1 MNKFIL
7 TNRRKEGMTLEQFR
21 YEWGVVHVAV
31 MLTTPSAMQIF
42 RRYVQ
47 GYPLADI
54 DGSAL
59 AYPLAPERW
68 DGYASLSFETLDDFA
83 RSMEEPDYLVRARPH
98 DFSDPAMV
106 LELTGEEVIFDDLDA
121 SDAPEEDVV
130 KLVHFL
136 RRAPGV
142 SREQFASIW
151 RGEYAAAVTDA
162 TRDAKGPVRKYVQNP
177 ALALEGSV
185 FEGSAYAQ
193 GVFGSY
199 GGIEE
204 FFFANRA
211 DFDAF
216 TRDTGMRELLRER
229 GAAIADPDGSFSM
242 VVTDRLRFTSA
253 LSPDGSSVYC
263 WAPPGLEVRSIPGVW
278 SGPVT

>member
-1 MNKFIL
+1 MNKFML
-7 TNRRKEGMTLEQFR
+7 ANRRKQGMTLEQFN
-21 YEWGVVHVAV
+21 YEWGVIHVAV

-47 GYPLADI
+47 GYTLADV
-54 DGSAL
+54 DGQAL
-59 AYPLAPERW
+59 AYPLSPQRW
-68 DGYASLSFETLDDFA
+68 DGFASLSFETLDDFA

-106 LELTGEEVIFDDLDA
+106 LELTGEEVIFDDLT
-121 SDAPEEDVV
+121 APEEDAV

-142 SREQFASIW
+142 GREQFASAW
-151 RGEYAAAVTDA
+151 RAGYAAAVTEA
-162 TRDAKGPVRKYVQNP
+162 TRDAKGLVRKYVQNP
-177 ALALEGSV
+177 TLGLEGSP

-193 GVFGSY
+193 GMFGSF

-204 FFFANRA
+204 FFFASRA

-216 TRDTGMRELLRER
+216 TADAGTREFLLKR
-229 GAAIADPDGSFSM
+229 GAGIVDPDGSFSI
-242 VVTDRLRFTSA
+242 VVTDRLRFASA
-253 LSPDGSSVYC
+253 PSPDGASVYC

-278 SGPVT
+278 SGPVG

>member
-1 MNKFIL
+1 MNKFML
-7 TNRRKEGMTLEQFR
+7 ANRRKEGMTLEQFN
-21 YEWGVVHVAV
+21 YEWGVIHVAV

-47 GYPLADI
+47 GYTLADV
-54 DGSAL
+54 DSPAL
-59 AYPLAPERW
+59 AYPLSPERW
-68 DGYASLSFETLDDFA
+68 DGFASLSFETLDDFA

-106 LELTGEEVIFDDLDA
+106 LELTGEEVIFDDLA
-121 SDAPEEDVV
+121 TPEEDVV

-142 SREQFASIW
+142 SREQFASEW
-151 RGEYAAAVTDA
+151 RAGYATAVTDA
-162 TRDAKGPVRKYVQNP
+162 TRDAKGLVRKYVQNP
-177 ALALEGSV
+177 ALGLEGSP

-193 GVFGSY
+193 GVFGSF

-204 FFFANRA
+204 FFFASRA

-216 TRDTGMRELLRER
+216 TQDAEMREFLRER
-229 GAAIADPDGSFSM
+229 GAGIVDPDGSFSM
-242 VVTDRLRFTSA
+242 VVTDRLRFASTP
-253 LSPDGSSVYC
+253 SPDGSSVYC
-263 WAPPGLEVRSIPGVW
+263 WASPGLEVRSVPGIW
-278 SGPVT
+278 SGPVE

>member
-1 MNKFIL
+1 MNKFML
-7 TNRRKEGMTLEQFR
+7 ANRRKEGMTLEQFN

-47 GYPLADI
+47 GYTLPDV

-59 AYPLAPERW
+59 AYPLSAERW
-68 DGYASLSFETLDDFA
+68 DGFASLSFETLEDFA

-106 LELTGEEVIFDDLDA
+106 LELTGEEVIFDDLT
-121 SDAPEEDVV
+121 APEEEVV
-130 KLVHFL
+130 KLLHFL

-142 SREQFASIW
+142 DREQFASAW
-151 RGEYAAAVTDA
+151 RAGYARAVTDA
-162 TRDAKGPVRKYVQNP
+162 TRDAKGLVRKYVQNP
-177 ALALEGSV
+177 ALGLEGSP

-193 GVFGSY
+193 GVFGSF

-204 FFFANRA
+204 FFFASRA

-216 TRDTGMRELLRER
+216 TQDGAMRDLLREL
-229 GAAIADPDGSFSM
+229 GAGIVDPDGSFSM
-242 VVTDRLRFTSA
+242 VVTDRLRFASA
-253 LSPDGSSVYC
+253 PSPDGTSFYC

-278 SGPVT
+278 SGPVA

>member
-1 MNKFIL
+1 MNKFML
-7 TNRRKEGMTLEQFR
+7 ANRRKEGMTLDQFR
-21 YEWGVVHVAV
+21 YEWGVVHVAI

-47 GYPLADI
+47 GYTLGDV
-54 DGSAL
+54 DGSTL
-59 AYPLAPERW
+59 AYPLSPQRW
-68 DGYASLSFETLDDFA
+68 DGFASLSFETLDDFA

-106 LELTGEEVIFDDLDA
+106 LELTGEEVIFDDLA
-121 SDAPEEDVV
+121 APEEDIV

-142 SREQFASIW
+142 GREQFASDW
-151 RGEYAAAVTDA
+151 RAGYASAVTDA
-162 TRDAKGPVRKYVQNP
+162 TRDAKGLVRKYVQNP
-177 ALALEGSV
+177 ALGLEGSV
-185 FEGSAYAQ
+185 FDGSAYAR

-204 FFFANRA
+204 LCFANRA

-216 TRDTGMRELLRER
+216 AQDAGMRELLLEC
-229 GAAIADPDGSFSM
+229 GAGIVDADGSFSM

-253 LSPDGSSVYC
+253 PSPDGRSVYC

-278 SGPVT
+278 SGPVA

>member
-1 MNKFIL
+1 MNKFML
-7 TNRRKEGMTLEQFR
+7 ANRRKEGMTLEQFN
-21 YEWGVVHVAV
+21 YEWGVIHVAV

-47 GYPLADI
+47 GYTLTDV
-54 DGSAL
+54 DGPGL
-59 AYPLAPERW
+59 AYPLSRQRW
-68 DGYASLSFETLDDFA
+68 DGFASLSFDTLDDFA

-106 LELTGEEVIFDDLDA
+106 LELTGEEVIFDDLA
-121 SDAPEEDVV
+121 APEEEVV

-142 SREQFASIW
+142 GREQFASEW
-151 RGEYAAAVTDA
+151 RAGYATAVTDA
-162 TRDAKGPVRKYVQNP
+162 TRDAKGLVRKYVQNP
-177 ALALEGSV
+177 ALGLEGSP

-193 GVFGSY
+193 GVFGSF

-204 FFFANRA
+204 FFFASRA

-216 TRDTGMRELLRER
+216 TQDAGMRELLREL
-229 GAAIADPDGSFSM
+229 GAGIVDPDGSFSM
-242 VVTDRLRFTSA
+242 VVTDRLRFASA
-253 LSPDGSSVYC
+253 PSPDGAAVYC

-278 SGPVT
+278 SGPIS

>member
-7 TNRRKEGMTLEQFR
+7 ANRRKEGMTLEQFR

-47 GYPLADI
+47 GYSLEDV

-68 DGYASLSFETLDDFA
+68 DGCASLWFEALDDFA

-98 DFSDPAMV
+98 DFSAPAMV

-121 SDAPEEDVV
+121 PEEDVV
-130 KLVHFL
+130 KLIHFL

-142 SREQFASIW
+142 GREQFAAIW
-151 RGEYAAAVTDA
+151 RDEYATAVTGA
-162 TRDAKGPVRKYVQNP
+162 VRDARGLVRKYVQNP
-177 ALALEGSV
+177 ALGLEGSV

-204 FFFANRA
+204 FSFANRA

-216 TRDTGMRELLRER
+216 TQDTEVRELLRKR
-229 GAAIADPDGSFSM
+229 GTGIVDADGSFSM

-278 SGPVT
+278 SGPVA

>member
-1 MNKFIL
+1 MNKFML
-7 TNRRKEGMTLEQFR
+7 ANRRKEGMTLEQFN
-21 YEWGVVHVAV
+21 YEWGVIHVAV

-47 GYPLADI
+47 GYTLAGV
-54 DGSAL
+54 DGPAL
-59 AYPLAPERW
+59 AYPLSPQRW
-68 DGYASLSFETLDDFA
+68 DGFASLSFETLDDFA

-106 LELTGEEVIFDDLDA
+106 LELTGEEVIFDDLA
-121 SDAPEEDVV
+121 APEEDVV

-142 SREQFASIW
+142 GREQFASEW
-151 RGEYAAAVTDA
+151 RAGYATAVTDA
-162 TRDAKGPVRKYVQNP
+162 TRDGKGLVRKYVQNP
-177 ALALEGSV
+177 ALGLEGSP

-193 GVFGSY
+193 GVFGSF

-204 FFFANRA
+204 FFFASRA

-216 TRDTGMRELLRER
+216 TQDAGMREFLRER
-229 GAAIADPDGSFSM
+229 GAGIVDPDGSFSM
-242 VVTDRLRFTSA
+242 VVTDRLRFASA
-253 LSPDGSSVYC
+253 PSPDGTSFYC
-263 WAPPGLEVRSIPGVW
+263 WAPPGLEVRSVPGVW
-278 SGPVT
+278 SGPVA

>member
-7 TNRRKEGMTLEQFR
+7 ANRRKEGMTLEQFR

-47 GYPLADI
+47 GYPLEDV

-68 DGYASLSFETLDDFA
+68 DGCASLSFETLDDFA

-106 LELTGEEVIFDDLDA
+106 LELTGEEVIFDDLA
-121 SDAPEEDVV
+121 APEEDVV

-142 SREQFASIW
+142 GREEFASVW
-151 RGEYAAAVTDA
+151 RDEYAAAVTDA
-162 TRDAKGPVRKYVQNP
+162 TRDGKGLVLKYVQNP
-177 ALALEGSV
+177 TLGLEGSV

-204 FFFANRA
+204 FFFASRA

-216 TRDTGMRELLRER
+216 TQDAGVRELLRER
-229 GAAIADPDGSFSM
+229 GAGIADADGSFSM

-253 LSPDGSSVYC
+253 LSPDGGSVYC

-278 SGPVT
+278 SGPVE

>member
-1 MNKFIL
+1 MNKFQL
-7 TNRRKEGMTLEQFR
+7 VNRRKQGMTLERFR

-31 MLTTPSAMQIF
+31 MLTTPSAMDIF

-47 GYPLADI
+47 GYSLDDV

-59 AYPLAPERW
+59 AYPLSPEQW
-68 DGYASLSFETLDDFA
+68 DGFASLSFESLDDFA
-83 RSMEEPDYLVRARPH
+83 RSMEEPDYLERARPH

-106 LELTGEEVIFDDLDA
+106 LELTGEDVIFDDLDA
-121 SDAPEEDVV
+121 HEQDVV

-142 SREQFASIW
+142 GHEHFADAW
-151 RGEYAAAVTDA
+151 RGGYAAAVADA
-162 TRDAKGPVRKYVQNP
+162 SKGLVARYVQNP
-177 ALALEGSV
+177 ALGLEGSV

-193 GVFGSY
+193 GVFGAY

-204 FFFANRA
+204 FFFARRA

-216 TRDTGMRELLRER
+216 TQDTAMRDVLREH
-229 GAAIADPDGSFSM
+229 GAGIVEAAGSFSM
-242 VVTDRLRFTSA
+242 VVTDRLRFASA
-253 LSPDGSSVYC
+253 RSPDGASVYT
-263 WAPPGLEVRSIPGVW
+263 WAPPGLEVRSIPGIW
-278 SGPVT
+278 SGPVA

>member
-1 MNKFIL
+1 MNKFML
-7 TNRRKEGMTLEQFR
+7 ANRRKEGMTLEQFR

-47 GYPLADI
+47 GYPLDDV

-68 DGYASLSFETLDDFA
+68 DGFASLSFETLDDFA

-121 SDAPEEDVV
+121 LEEEVV

-142 SREQFASIW
+142 GREQFASIW
-151 RGEYAAAVTDA
+151 RDEYAATVADA
-162 TRDAKGPVRKYVQNP
+162 TFDAKGLVRKYVQNP
-177 ALALEGSV
+177 TLGLEGSV

-204 FFFANRA
+204 FFFASRA

-216 TRDTGMRELLRER
+216 TQDTGMRELLRER
-229 GAAIADPDGSFSM
+229 GARIVDPDGSFSM

-253 LSPDGSSVYC
+253 LSPDGGSVYC
-263 WAPPGLEVRSIPGVW
+263 WAPPGLEVRSVPGVW
-278 SGPVT
+278 SGPVE

>member
-47 GYPLADI
+47 GYPLADV

-121 SDAPEEDVV
+121 PEEDAV

-142 SREQFASIW
+142 SREQFAGIW
-151 RGEYAAAVTDA
+151 RDEYAAAVTDA
-162 TRDAKGPVRKYVQNP
+162 TRDAKGQVRKYVQNP
-177 ALALEGSV
+177 TLGLEGSV

-193 GVFGSY
+193 GVFGRF

-216 TRDTGMRELLRER
+216 TRDAGLRELLRER

-278 SGPVT
+278 SGPVA

>member
-1 MNKFIL
+1 MNKFML
-7 TNRRKEGMTLEQFR
+7 ANRRKEGMTLEQFN
-21 YEWGVVHVAV
+21 YEWGVIHVAV

-47 GYPLADI
+47 GYTLPDV
-54 DGSAL
+54 DGPGL
-59 AYPLAPERW
+59 AYPLSPQRW
-68 DGYASLSFETLDDFA
+68 DGFASLSFDTLDDFA

-106 LELTGEEVIFDDLDA
+106 LELTGEEVIFDDLA
-121 SDAPEEDVV
+121 APEEEVV

-142 SREQFASIW
+142 GREQFASEW
-151 RGEYAAAVTDA
+151 RAGYATAVTDA
-162 TRDAKGPVRKYVQNP
+162 TRDAKGLVRKYVQNP
-177 ALALEGSV
+177 ALGLEGSP

-193 GVFGSY
+193 GVFGSF

-204 FFFANRA
+204 FFFASRA

-216 TRDTGMRELLRER
+216 TQDAGMRELLREL
-229 GAAIADPDGSFSM
+229 GAGIVDPDGSFSM
-242 VVTDRLRFTSA
+242 VVTDRLRFATA
-253 LSPDGSSVYC
+253 PSPDGAAVYC

-278 SGPVT
+278 SGPIS

>member
-1 MNKFIL
+1 MNKFML
-7 TNRRKEGMTLEQFR
+7 ANRRKEGMTLEQFH
-21 YEWGVVHVAV
+21 YEWGVIHVAV

-47 GYPLADI
+47 GYTLEDV
-54 DGSAL
+54 DGSTL
-59 AYPLAPERW
+59 AYPLPPERW
-68 DGYASLSFETLDDFA
+68 DGFASLSFETLDDFA

-106 LELTGEEVIFDDLDA
+106 LELTGEEVIFDDLA
-121 SDAPEEDVV
+121 APEEDVV

-142 SREQFASIW
+142 GREQFASEW
-151 RGEYAAAVTDA
+151 RAGYATAVTDA
-162 TRDAKGPVRKYVQNP
+162 TRDAKGLVRKYVQNP
-177 ALALEGSV
+177 ALGLEGSP

-193 GVFGSY
+193 GVFGSF

-204 FFFANRA
+204 FFFASRA

-216 TRDTGMRELLRER
+216 TQDAGMRELLREL
-229 GAAIADPDGSFSM
+229 GAGIVDPGGSFSM
-242 VVTDRLRFTSA
+242 VVTDRLRFASA
-253 LSPDGSSVYC
+253 PSPDGASVYC
-263 WAPPGLEVRSIPGVW
+263 WAPPGLEVRSVPGVW
-278 SGPVT
+278 SGPVA